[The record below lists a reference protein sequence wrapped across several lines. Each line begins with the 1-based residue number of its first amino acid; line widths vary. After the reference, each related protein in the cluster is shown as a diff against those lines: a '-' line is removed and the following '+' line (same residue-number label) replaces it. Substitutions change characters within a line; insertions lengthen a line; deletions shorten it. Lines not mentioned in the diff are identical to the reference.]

1 MKLFGFAENN
11 NSSVRQSETRCQV
24 TSLKIYIFVTVT
36 FEHLVA
42 RLLYWTTEYRETLS
56 LKNAEFLQIGSPL
69 NILNWS

>member
-1 MKLFGFAENN
+1 MVLQRIIILVLGRVKQG
-11 NSSVRQSETRCQV
+11 CQV
-24 TSLKIYIFVTVT
+24 TSLQIYIFVIVT
-36 FEHLVA
+36 FEHLLA